1 MPYDGP
7 LTPTTIAPV
16 RDPRPGTARQAP
28 DGVLPSRADDVLPV
42 EPMLL
47 VYQERLETFRL
58 IVAAVRRS
66 LKALTR
72 PAG

>member
-1 MPYDGP
+1 
-7 LTPTTIAPV
+7 
-16 RDPRPGTARQAP
+16 
-28 DGVLPSRADDVLPV
+28 VLPSRADDVLPV

-66 LKALTR
+66 LRIGT
-72 PAG
+72 

>member
-1 MPYDGP
+1 MPYDGR
-7 LTPTTIAPV
+7 LTPTTITAV
-16 RDPRPGTARQAP
+16 RDPQSRTARQAP
-28 DGVLPSRADDVLPV
+28 DGVVPSRADDVLPV

-66 LKALTR
+66 LRIAT
-72 PAG
+72 